1 MCALGNK
8 PVILTFGLLHSRF
21 LILGTMLTWFH
32 LFSCCCEYLI
42 VGY

>member
-21 LILGTMLTWFH
+21 LIFGNNADMVSFI
-32 LFSCCCEYLI
+32 LI
-42 VGY
+42 LL